1 MTQRFIIDENVAILA
16 QKMENDQGEADITC
30 RRLVESIIEICHSLV
45 FDTVLWDKIYHQLLD
60 YTRDQP
66 FGARSLLRLIFLAME
81 RDGKIINIGS
91 EAPPFAEETEIPQ
104 GSQDDK
110 FIVRLAVA
118 SGATLV
124 TTDGPLRDDLAA
136 CSIQARYALSVLSP
150 EGALASLTEP

>member
-16 QKMENDQGEADITC
+16 HKMENDHGEEDITC

-45 FDTVLWDKIYHQLLD
+45 FDTVLWDKIYNQLLD

-81 RDGKIINIGS
+81 RDGKIQNIGR
-91 EAPPFAEETEIPQ
+91 EAPPFPEESDIPQ
-104 GSQDDK
+104 GSQDDTY
-110 FIVRLAVA
+110 IVRLAVA

-136 CSIQARYALSVLSP
+136 CSIQTRYGLNVLSP
-150 EGALASLTEP
+150 EDALAVL